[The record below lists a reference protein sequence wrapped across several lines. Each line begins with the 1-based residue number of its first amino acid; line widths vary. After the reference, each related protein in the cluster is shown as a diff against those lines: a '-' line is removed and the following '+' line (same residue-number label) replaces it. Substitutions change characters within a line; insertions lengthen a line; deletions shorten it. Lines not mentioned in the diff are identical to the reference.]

1 MRESNDIQTEI
12 WNEDTGGFP
21 FTGAPKYDPR
31 TSSGLSFAPLVRT
44 WYATGGKEGVEPTPE
59 LKKIV
64 ELIDKAKTVGPD
76 EQIAIAKELYTLWVD
91 QAYEASTIGLSPMV
105 QGVAVVNNNLHNVPA
120 TLGNDWP
127 LRTPGNA
134 RPETW
139 YYKQ

>member
-1 MRESNDIQTEI
+1 MRDSNDIQTEI

-31 TSSGLSFAPLVRT
+31 TNPGLSLAPLVRQ
-44 WYATGGKEGVEPTPE
+44 WYATGGKEGMEPTPE

-64 ELIDKAKTVGPD
+64 EIIDTAKTVGPD
-76 EQIAIAKELYTLWVD
+76 EQVKLAKELYTLWVD
-91 QAYEASTIGLSPMV
+91 QQYEVSTIGLSPMV
-105 QGVAVVNNNLHNVPA
+105 QGVVVLNNNLMNVP
-120 TLGNDWP
+120 TQLGNDWP

-134 RPETW
+134 RPEQF